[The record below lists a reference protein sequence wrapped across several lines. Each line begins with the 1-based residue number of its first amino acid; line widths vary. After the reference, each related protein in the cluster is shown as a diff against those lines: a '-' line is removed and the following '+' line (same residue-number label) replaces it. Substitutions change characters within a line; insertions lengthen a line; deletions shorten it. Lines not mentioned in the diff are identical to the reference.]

1 MIKLM
6 DIVKEV
12 SANGNHFSADS
23 GEPDTG
29 HLAPGEVRILGI
41 DENKPEPWF
50 EKGGYKQINYPEADD
65 PFKNLDKKVQQVKVI
80 KKITNTKSKY
90 EGFQDAVG
98 SWDKYGSK
106 DYSTESNE
114 E

>member
-12 SANGNHFSADS
+12 SANGTHFSADA

-29 HLAPGEVRILGI
+29 HIGPGELRILGI
-41 DENKPEPWF
+41 NDNKPEPWY
-50 EKGGYKQINYPEADD
+50 EKGGYTQIEIPEADD

-80 KKITNTKSKY
+80 KKIKNTKSKY
-90 EGFQDAVG
+90 KGFQDAIG
-98 SWDKYGSK
+98 SWEKYGSK
-106 DYSTESNE
+106 DYSTESDE
-114 E
+114 K

>member
-12 SANGNHFSADS
+12 SALGTHFSADA

-29 HLAPGEVRILGI
+29 HLAAGEIRILGV

-50 EKGGYKQINYPEADD
+50 EKGGYKQLTYPEADD

-80 KKITNTKSKY
+80 KKIKNTKEKY
-90 EGFQDAVG
+90 KGFKQAVG
-98 SWDKYGSK
+98 SWENYGSK
-106 DYSTESNE
+106 DYSTELDEN
-114 E
+114 